1 MTGYLTTADLAELLG
16 VKPATLR
23 FLRAQ
28 SKPGGRYAAD
38 PFPEPDLTIA
48 RSPAWKSERA
58 DEIKAWNARR
68 PGQGMG
74 GGQPAHK
81 STRDQAP

>member
-1 MTGYLTTADLAELLG
+1 MADYLTTADLAELLG
-16 VKPATLR
+16 VKPATVR

-28 SKPGGRYAAD
+28 SKPGGRYDGD

-48 RSPAWKSERA
+48 QSPAWKADRV
-58 DEIKAWNARR
+58 DEIKAWNGRR

-74 GGQPAHK
+74 GGRPRKTA
-81 STRDQAP
+81 A